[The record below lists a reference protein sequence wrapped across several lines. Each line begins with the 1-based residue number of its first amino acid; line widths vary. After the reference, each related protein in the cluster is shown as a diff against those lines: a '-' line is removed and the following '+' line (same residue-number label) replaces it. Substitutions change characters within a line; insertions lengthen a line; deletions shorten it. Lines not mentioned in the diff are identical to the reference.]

1 MYIDFNKG
9 ISDKD
14 PKFKDDDV
22 RISKYKTSFAK
33 DYVRNWPE
41 DISWLKKLKVL
52 ILKVMKLLERFM
64 KKNCKIKSKRAWSWI
79 SN

>member
-41 DISWLKKLKVL
+41 DIS
-52 ILKVMKLLERFM
+52 
-64 KKNCKIKSKRAWSWI
+64 
-79 SN
+79 